1 MGRLPLRVRVMHPTL
16 FDVQPT
22 AAVRRTDPIQSVN
35 AARRASE
42 RLPSRRARILEALAL
57 RDLTDDEICET
68 LGEPVR
74 KWPSVKS
81 ARTGLKRDGLVVE
94 VPGVERNGQRVW
106 QTAERARRRYIE
118 RIEAVRTSDA
128 L

>member
-1 MGRLPLRVRVMHPTL
+1 MHPTL

-42 RLPSRRARILEALAL
+42 RLPSRRSRILEALAL

-81 ARTGLKRDGLVVE
+81 ARTGLKHDGLVVAA
-94 VPGVERNGQRVW
+94 GVERNGQRVW

-118 RIEAVRTSDA
+118 RIETVQTSDA